1 MQTAQSQESI
11 RFMSRYTG
19 PSCKKCRKLDC
30 KLFLKG
36 SKCYTNCVIDKLAA
50 VTKRGGK
57 VRKAKVSEYGI
68 RLQEKQKARLQSGMS
83 EIPFRNLFDAAAKA
97 EGQTG
102 ENFLRKL
109 ETRLD
114 NTVRRLGF
122 AISLK
127 AARQLVLHG
136 YVTVNG
142 KAVNVPSYQ
151 LRLGDKV
158 TLNAALAENVEVKK
172 ALTDAEKRNQR
183 PSFLEYDAEK
193 MTGKLLRW
201 PDRAEM
207 SYPVNE
213 QLIVEYYSK

>member
-1 MQTAQSQESI
+1 
-11 RFMSRYTG
+11 MSRYTG

-36 SKCYTNCVIDKLAA
+36 TKCYTNCVIDKLAA

-57 VRKAKVSEYGI
+57 VRKAKISEYGI

-83 EIPFRNLFDAAAKA
+83 EIPFKNMFDNAAKA

-102 ENFLRKL
+102 ENFLRRL

-114 NTVRRLGF
+114 NVVRRLGF
-122 AISLK
+122 AVSLK
-127 AARQLVLHG
+127 TARQIVLHG

-142 KAVNVPSYQ
+142 KPVNVPSYQ
-151 LRLGDKV
+151 LRIGDKV
-158 TLNAALAENVEVKK
+158 TLANALGENVMVKQ
-172 ALTDAEKRNQR
+172 ALTEAEKRNQR

-193 MTGKLLRW
+193 LTGKLLRW

>member
-1 MQTAQSQESI
+1 
-11 RFMSRYTG
+11 MSRYTG

-36 SKCYTNCVIDKLAA
+36 TKCYTNCVIDKLAA
-50 VTKRGGK
+50 ATKRGGK
-57 VRKAKVSEYGI
+57 VRKAKISEYGI
-68 RLQEKQKARLQSGMS
+68 RLQEKQKAKLQSGMS
-83 EIPFRNLFDAAAKA
+83 EIPFHNMFASAARA

-114 NTVRRLGF
+114 NVVRRLGF
-122 AISLK
+122 AVSLK
-127 AARQLVLHG
+127 TARQIVLHG

-142 KAVNVPSYQ
+142 KPVNVPSYQ

-158 TLNAALAENVEVKK
+158 TLDKSLAENVQVKQG
-172 ALTDAEKRNQR
+172 LTEAEKRNQR

-193 MTGKLLRW
+193 LTGKLLRW

>member
-1 MQTAQSQESI
+1 
-11 RFMSRYTG
+11 MSRNIG
-19 PSCKKCRKLDC
+19 PTCKKCRKLDC

-36 SKCYTNCVIDKLAA
+36 TKCYTNCVIDKLAA
-50 VTKRGGK
+50 ATKRGGK

-83 EIPFRNLFDAAAKA
+83 EIPFHNMFANAAKA

-114 NTVRRLGF
+114 NVVRRLGF
-122 AISLK
+122 AVSLK
-127 AARQLVLHG
+127 TARQLVLHG
-136 YVTVNG
+136 AVTVNG

-151 LRLGDKV
+151 LRIGDKV
-158 TLNAALAENVEVKK
+158 ALKEAALAENAMIKQG
-172 ALTDAEKRNQR
+172 LTEAEKHNPR

-193 MTGKLLRW
+193 LTGKLLRW
-201 PDRAEM
+201 PDREEM

-213 QLIVEYYSK
+213 QLIVEYYSR

>member
-1 MQTAQSQESI
+1 
-11 RFMSRYTG
+11 MSRYTG

-36 SKCYTNCVIDKLAA
+36 TKCYTNCVMDKLAA
-50 VTKRGGK
+50 ATKRGGK

-68 RLQEKQKARLQSGMS
+68 RLQEKQKAKWQSGMS
-83 EIPFRNLFDAAAKA
+83 EIPFRNLFDAASKA

-114 NTVRRLGF
+114 NVVRRLGF
-122 AISLK
+122 AVSLK

-158 TLNAALAENVEVKK
+158 TLDKSLAENAMVKQG
-172 ALTDAEKRNQR
+172 LTEAEKRNER
-183 PSFLEYDAEK
+183 PSFLEYDGEK

>member
-1 MQTAQSQESI
+1 
-11 RFMSRYTG
+11 
-19 PSCKKCRKLDC
+19 
-30 KLFLKG
+30 
-36 SKCYTNCVIDKLAA
+36 
-50 VTKRGGK
+50 
-57 VRKAKVSEYGI
+57 
-68 RLQEKQKARLQSGMS
+68 MS

-97 EGQTG
+97 GGQTG

-158 TLNAALAENVEVKK
+158 TLNAALAENVEVKQ

>member
-1 MQTAQSQESI
+1 
-11 RFMSRYTG
+11 MSRNIG

-36 SKCYTNCVIDKLAA
+36 TKCYTNCVIDKLAA
-50 VTKRGGK
+50 ATKRGGK

-83 EIPFRNLFDAAAKA
+83 EIPFHNLFANAAKA

-114 NTVRRLGF
+114 NIVRRLGF
-122 AISLK
+122 AVSLK
-127 AARQLVLHG
+127 AARQIVLHG

-151 LRLGDKV
+151 LRIGDKV
-158 TLNAALAENVEVKK
+158 TLDKSLAENVQVKQ
-172 ALTDAEKRNQR
+172 ALAEAEKRNQR
-183 PSFLEYDAEK
+183 PSFLEYDADK
-193 MTGKLLRW
+193 LTGKLLRW
-201 PDRAEM
+201 PDREEM

-213 QLIVEYYSK
+213 QLIVEYYSR

>member
-1 MQTAQSQESI
+1 M
-11 RFMSRYTG
+11 
-19 PSCKKCRKLDC
+19 
-30 KLFLKG
+30 
-36 SKCYTNCVIDKLAA
+36 DKLAA
-50 VTKRGGK
+50 ATKRGGK

-68 RLQEKQKARLQSGMS
+68 RLQEKQKAKLQSGMS
-83 EIPFRNLFDAAAKA
+83 EIPFRNMFDAAAKA

-102 ENFLRKL
+102 ENFLKKL

-114 NTVRRLGF
+114 NIVRRLGF
-122 AISLK
+122 AVSLK
-127 AARQLVLHG
+127 AARQIVLHG

-151 LRLGDKV
+151 LRIGDKV
-158 TLNAALAENVEVKK
+158 ALDKSMAENVMVKQG
-172 ALTDAEKRNQR
+172 LTEAEKRNQR
-183 PSFLEYDAEK
+183 PSFLEYDGEK

>member
-1 MQTAQSQESI
+1 
-11 RFMSRYTG
+11 MSRYTG

-36 SKCYTNCVIDKLAA
+36 TKCYTNCVIDKLAA

-68 RLQEKQKARLQSGMS
+68 RLQEKQKAKLQSGMS
-83 EIPFRNLFDAAAKA
+83 EIPFRNMFDAAAEA

-114 NTVRRLGF
+114 NVVRRLGF
-122 AISLK
+122 AVSLK
-127 AARQLVLHG
+127 AARQIVLHG

-151 LRLGDKV
+151 LRIGDKV
-158 TLNAALAENVEVKK
+158 TLDKALAENVQVKQG
-172 ALTDAEKRNQR
+172 LTEAEKRNQR

>member
-1 MQTAQSQESI
+1 M
-11 RFMSRYTG
+11 
-19 PSCKKCRKLDC
+19 
-30 KLFLKG
+30 
-36 SKCYTNCVIDKLAA
+36 
-50 VTKRGGK
+50 
-57 VRKAKVSEYGI
+57 
-68 RLQEKQKARLQSGMS
+68 
-83 EIPFRNLFDAAAKA
+83 
-97 EGQTG
+97 
-102 ENFLRKL
+102 
-109 ETRLD
+109 D

-158 TLNAALAENVEVKK
+158 TLNAALAENVEVKQ

>member
-1 MQTAQSQESI
+1 
-11 RFMSRYTG
+11 MSRNIGAT
-19 PSCKKCRKLDC
+19 CKKCRKLDC

-36 SKCYTNCVIDKLAA
+36 TKCYTNCAIDKLAA
-50 VTKRGGK
+50 ATKRGGK

-83 EIPFRNLFDAAAKA
+83 EIPFHNMFATAAKA

-114 NTVRRLGF
+114 NIVRRLGF
-122 AISLK
+122 AVSLK
-127 AARQLVLHG
+127 TARQLVLHG
-136 YVTVNG
+136 NVTVNG

-151 LRLGDKV
+151 LRIGDKV
-158 TLNAALAENVEVKK
+158 TLKSTMVENAMVKQG
-172 ALTDAEKRNQR
+172 LTEAEKHNPR

-193 MTGKLLRW
+193 LTGKLLRW
-201 PDRAEM
+201 PDREEM

-213 QLIVEYYSK
+213 QLIVEYYSR

>member
-1 MQTAQSQESI
+1 
-11 RFMSRYTG
+11 MSRYIG

-36 SKCYTNCVIDKLAA
+36 TKCYTNCVIDKLAA
-50 VTKRGGK
+50 ATKRGGK

-83 EIPFRNLFDAAAKA
+83 EIPFHNLFANAAKA

-114 NTVRRLGF
+114 NIVRRLGF
-122 AISLK
+122 AVSLK

-151 LRLGDKV
+151 LRIGDKV
-158 TLNAALAENVEVKK
+158 TLDKSLAENVQVKQ

-183 PSFLEYDAEK
+183 PSFLEYDSEK
-193 MTGKLLRW
+193 LTGKLLRW
-201 PDRAEM
+201 PDRAES

-213 QLIVEYYSK
+213 QLIVEYYSR